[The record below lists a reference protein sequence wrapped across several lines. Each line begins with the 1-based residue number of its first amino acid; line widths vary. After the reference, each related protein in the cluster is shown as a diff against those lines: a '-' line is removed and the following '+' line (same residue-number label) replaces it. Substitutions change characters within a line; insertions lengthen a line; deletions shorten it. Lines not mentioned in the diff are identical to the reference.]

1 MAHLLIST
9 YDLDETLATIEHTR
23 ALYDVAP
30 IAIGDAYSEGD
41 NLVVRVDSNDDTI
54 ALLADVFDIDID
66 DDDPFVTDDVDDAL
80 TDGHAPAA
88 ARYARQARERGYA
101 SSDVDATVRNPFKA

>member
-1 MAHLLIST
+1 MRVLMRSMKGTIMAHLLIPT

-30 IAIGDAYSEGD
+30 IAVGDAYSEGD

-66 DDDPFVTDDVDDAL
+66 DDDPFVTDDVDEAL
-80 TDGHAPAA
+80 TDGRAHYTSP
-88 ARYARQARERGYA
+88 RA
-101 SSDVDATVRNPFKA
+101 STAYSC